1 MNLDPVEMLG
11 LAAGVVSTSASAPQL
26 IKIIRTKSAQ
36 DVSLA
41 MFVMALI
48 GCGMWGAYG
57 VLKAAPSIVFWNAV
71 ASFLFV
77 AIIWLKLKH
86 SK

>member
-1 MNLDPVEMLG
+1 MIIDGVEALG
-11 LAAGVVSTSASAPQL
+11 LVAGVVSTAASAPQL
-26 IKIIRTKSAQ
+26 IKIIRTKRAH

-48 GCGMWGAYG
+48 GCGMWGTYG
-57 VLKAAPSIVFWNAV
+57 FLKAAPSIVFWNAV
-71 ASFLFV
+71 AACLFV
-77 AIIWLKLKH
+77 AIIWLKFKH